1 MNTEDLIKDF
11 NKKFESRLSTYL
23 TKKDIRRIDNFLK
36 NQIGKYIQ
44 DIEQLQKELFNYKKT
59 KKARFID
66 LSTKEYHRSF
76 IACAI
81 GAKYKNVGTFG
92 TTVGHISNF
101 NNYLPLYRMLLKL
114 GEIGKKSSLKEKNGR
129 RNTVG
134 RCAEVKASYS
144 LFNKDKSTNFSQIE
158 FTNAYRPR
166 TLQIIE
172 RCNNCK
178 SVFGNV

>member
-11 NKKFESRLSTYL
+11 NKKFETRLSTYL
-23 TKKDIRRIDNFLK
+23 TKKDIITIDNFLK

-44 DIEQLQKELFNYKKT
+44 DIKQLQKELFNYKKT
-59 KKARFID
+59 KKVKFID
-66 LSTKEYHRSF
+66 LSTKEYHHSF
-76 IACAI
+76 IACVI
-81 GAKYKNVGTFG
+81 GAKYNHLGTFG
-92 TTVGHISNF
+92 TTVGYVKRYNSYIS
-101 NNYLPLYRMLLKL
+101 LYKKLRKL
-114 GEIGKKSSLKEKNGR
+114 GEIGEKSILKEKSGR

-144 LFNKDKSTNFSQIE
+144 LFRKDKSTNFTLIE

-166 TLQIIE
+166 TLQIRE

-178 SVFGNV
+178 FVFGDV

>member
-1 MNTEDLIKDF
+1 MTTEDLIKDF

-23 TKKDIRRIDNFLK
+23 TKKDIVRIDGFLK
-36 NQIGKYIQ
+36 NKIGKYIQ
-44 DIEQLQKELFNYKKT
+44 DIEQLQKELFNYKNT
-59 KKARFID
+59 KRAKFID

-81 GAKYKNVGTFG
+81 GAKYNDLGTFG
-92 TTVGHISNF
+92 TSDGYINNF
-101 NNYLPLYRMLLKL
+101 SSYVSLYKKL
-114 GEIGKKSSLKEKNGR
+114 NKMGQIGKKSSLKDKNGR
-129 RNTVG
+129 SNRVG
-134 RCAEVKASYS
+134 NCAEVKASYS
-144 LFNKDKSTNFSQIE
+144 LHQKNITDFPNIE

-178 SVFGNV
+178 YVFGNV